1 MVEEVLE
8 MIHELIANNPYE
20 TIALSGLILFSVTAY
35 YNFKVLN
42 NFRENKDYSTAK
54 FFIDRRAPRSFWLL
68 TTSALI
74 FPLGIALGILG
85 TRQSDPILGTLGI
98 MSAIALMIALAY
110 FHVNIY
116 QITKI
121 MEKDN
126 EDN

>member
-1 MVEEVLE
+1 
-8 MIHELIANNPYE
+8 MIHELIANNAYE
-20 TIALSGLILFSVTAY
+20 TIALSGLILFSLTAY

-54 FFIDRRAPRSFWLL
+54 FFIDRRAPRSFWIL

-85 TRQSDPILGTLGI
+85 TRQSDPFLSTLGI
-98 MSAIALMIALAY
+98 MSTIALMIALAY